1 MEHWQKNNTN
11 SMKHTHISARHRLF
25 HLNMNEVWQY
35 RELIILFAKRSFQV
49 SYKQTILG
57 PLWLLLNP
65 LLTAVFDVILF
76 GNIAKLSTDGVPQLL
91 FYLSGHALWNF
102 FSGRV
107 SSNANTFTGNS
118 DLFGKVYFPRLVIP
132 IADVLSGIVR
142 LGIQMLIVIAL
153 YIYYAVKGMVQP
165 NVLLLLSIPFILMEL
180 GLMGMGIGVIIS
192 SLTTKYRDLS
202 VLVGFA
208 LQLWM
213 YATPVVYPMSS
224 VSGTLKMFLLLNP
237 VTAPTE
243 LFRCAMFDSGMVTMG
258 GLLYSLF
265 FTFTVVILGVVI
277 FNKVERTFI
286 DTV

>member
-1 MEHWQKNNTN
+1 M
-11 SMKHTHISARHRLF
+11 
-25 HLNMNEVWQY
+25 
-35 RELIILFAKRSFQV
+35 FAKRSFQV

>member
-1 MEHWQKNNTN
+1 
-11 SMKHTHISARHRLF
+11 
-25 HLNMNEVWQY
+25 
-35 RELIILFAKRSFQV
+35 
-49 SYKQTILG
+49 
-57 PLWLLLNP
+57 
-65 LLTAVFDVILF
+65 
-76 GNIAKLSTDGVPQLL
+76 
-91 FYLSGHALWNF
+91 
-102 FSGRV
+102 
-107 SSNANTFTGNS
+107 
-118 DLFGKVYFPRLVIP
+118 
-132 IADVLSGIVR
+132 
-142 LGIQMLIVIAL
+142 
-153 YIYYAVKGMVQP
+153 
-165 NVLLLLSIPFILMEL
+165 
-180 GLMGMGIGVIIS
+180 MGMGIGVIIS

>member
-1 MEHWQKNNTN
+1 
-11 SMKHTHISARHRLF
+11 MKHTHISARHTLF
-25 HLNMNEVWQY
+25 NLNMKEVWQY
-35 RELIILFAKRSFQV
+35 RELIVLFAKRSFQV

-57 PLWLLLNP
+57 PLWLLINP

-76 GNIAKLSTDGVPQLL
+76 GNIAKLSTDGVPHLL

-118 DLFGKVYFPRLVIP
+118 GLFGKVYFPRLVIP
-132 IADVLSGIVR
+132 IADVLSGTVR
-142 LGIQMLIVIAL
+142 LGIQMLMVAVL
-153 YIYYAVKGMVQP
+153 YGYYAVKGMVHP
-165 NVLLLLSIPFILMEL
+165 NVLLLLSIPLILMEL
-180 GLMGMGIGVIIS
+180 GLMGMGIGIIIS
-192 SLTTKYRDLS
+192 SLTTKYRDLF

-224 VSGTLKMFLLLNP
+224 VSGILKRLLLINP

-243 LFRCAMFDSGMVTMG
+243 LFRCAMFSSGNITVG
-258 GLLYSLF
+258 GMLYSLF
-265 FTFTVVILGVVI
+265 FTLAVVVLGIVI

>member
-1 MEHWQKNNTN
+1 
-11 SMKHTHISARHRLF
+11 MKHTHISARHRLF
-25 HLNMNEVWQY
+25 H
-35 RELIILFAKRSFQV
+35 
-49 SYKQTILG
+49 
-57 PLWLLLNP
+57 
-65 LLTAVFDVILF
+65 
-76 GNIAKLSTDGVPQLL
+76 L

-132 IADVLSGIVR
+132 IADVLSGFVR

-165 NVLLLLSIPFILMEL
+165 NVLLLLLIPFILMEL